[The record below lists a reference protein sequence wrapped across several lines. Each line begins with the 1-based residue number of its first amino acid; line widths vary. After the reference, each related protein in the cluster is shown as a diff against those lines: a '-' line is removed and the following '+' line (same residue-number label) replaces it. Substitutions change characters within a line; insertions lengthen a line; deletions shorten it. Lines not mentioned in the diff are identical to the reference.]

1 MKVADAPI
9 MLLTDPLR
17 CELAILVAGLRL
29 IMSAEEASAFW
40 AELGTALKT
49 IYADHPGRCPPL
61 LAGLLAGERAVGR
74 EAVPADREL
83 AAENALE
90 RLIAY
95 AHRPSAPGDG
105 VAAAGSGRGVT
116 ADAAEAEEGKP
127 SSGVLG
133 RAIGKLRGR

>member
-9 MLLTDPLR
+9 MLLTDAIR
-17 CELAILVAGLRL
+17 CEVAILVAGVRV
-29 IMSAEEASAFW
+29 IMSVEEASAFW
-40 AELGTALKT
+40 AELGGALKT

-61 LAGLLAGERAVGR
+61 LAALLAGEGAPSR
-74 EAVPADREL
+74 ETVAADRKL
-83 AAENALE
+83 AAESALE

-105 VAAAGSGRGVT
+105 VAGPVPGRSLPV
-116 ADAAEAEEGKP
+116 DVPEAEEVRP
-127 SSGVLG
+127 PSGVLG